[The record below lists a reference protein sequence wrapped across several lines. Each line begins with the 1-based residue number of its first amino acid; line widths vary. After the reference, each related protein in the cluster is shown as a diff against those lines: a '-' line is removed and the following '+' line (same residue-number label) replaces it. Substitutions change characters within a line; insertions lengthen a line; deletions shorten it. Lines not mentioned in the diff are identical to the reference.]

1 MRISRKIHQQI
12 TQQNVLFVFL
22 FLAVIGLLAWI
33 GDVYRF
39 EADWTS
45 SQRNSLSTSSQRLL
59 ETLDGP
65 ITITA
70 FVSGND
76 ELLRNISALV
86 NRYTRFD
93 SSIEFKIINPDT
105 DPDLAQKMNISMDGE
120 LIIAYQNKTEKLQIL
135 NEQAISNALQRLARK
150 GKRWI
155 VFLDGHGERKA
166 NGQANADMGILS
178 RELQRKGLTL
188 ESINLARTPSIP
200 ANTDVLIIASPQ
212 VDLLAGEAMLITKY
226 VEAGG
231 NLLWLMEPESLT
243 GSGSLAGPKS
253 LAGLEPLAEL
263 LGVDSLPGVIVDP
276 ATQLLGVNRVDYA
289 LATDYPR
296 HGITK
301 NLFTLSLFPRA
312 SALEVHSPE
321 DWQAQVF
328 IETSARTWT
337 ETGEISG
344 DIRFGDDHDEQAG
357 PLTIGLTLTR
367 SLSNAMFESDSE
379 ETNHEKTNPGK
390 TNQEQ
395 RIIIVGDGDFLS
407 NQFLGNGGNLDLGLN
422 MFNWISHDDELIS
435 INTRATP
442 DATLNLGQTTQ
453 ILIAIGFLILLPLSL
468 FGSGIRI
475 WLKRRRR

>member
-12 TQQNVLFVFL
+12 TQQNALFIIL
-22 FLAVIGLLAWI
+22 FLSVIGMLAWI
-33 GDVYRF
+33 SDIYRF
-39 EADWTS
+39 ESDWTS
-45 SQRNSLSTSSQRLL
+45 NHRNSLSTSSQRLL
-59 ETLDGP
+59 ETLDGE

-70 FVSGND
+70 FISNNE
-76 ELLRNISALV
+76 ELLSNISALV
-86 NRYTRFD
+86 SRYTRFD
-93 SSIEFKIINPDT
+93 NRIQFKVINPDT
-105 DPDLAQKMNISMDGE
+105 DPDLAQKLDISVDGE
-120 LIIAYQNKTEKLQIL
+120 LVIDYQNKTEKLQTL
-135 NEQAISNALQRLARK
+135 NEQAITNALQRLARK
-150 GKRWI
+150 GDRWI

-166 NGQANADMGILS
+166 NGPANTDMGILS

-200 ANTDVLIIASPQ
+200 TNTDVLVIASPQ
-212 VDLLAGEAMLITKY
+212 VDLLKGEAALITQY

-231 NLLWLMEPESLT
+231 NLIWFVEPE
-243 GSGSLAGPKS
+243 S

-263 LGVDSLPGVIVDP
+263 LGIDSLPGVIVDP
-276 ATQLLGVNRVDYA
+276 STQLLGVNRVDFA

-296 HGITK
+296 HSITK

-312 SALEVHSPE
+312 SALEIQPSQ
-321 DWQAQVF
+321 DWQTEPF

-344 DIRFGDDHDEQAG
+344 EIRFDDDSDEQAG

-367 SLSNAMFESDSE
+367 PLHNAM
-379 ETNHEKTNPGK
+379 HENDDATNPENINPEK

-442 DATLNLGQTTQ
+442 DASLNLSSTTQ
-453 ILIAIGFLILLPLSL
+453 LIIAIGFLILLPLSL

-475 WLKRRRR
+475 WLKRRRH